1 MGSLSVI
8 SSYVELSDA
17 FNVFL
22 SGDLTNFKLKC
33 CETSSWCSSTRSA
46 KTVGDSLNL
55 YLIENLGFLLAF
67 FDLANSS
74 EKVGTLPR
82 NVLTLAIRVSL
93 LQLFQRALSNLNFWC
108 SFENLKLK
116 IRA

>member
-1 MGSLSVI
+1 MI

-17 FNVFL
+17 FNVLL

-46 KTVGDSLNL
+46 KTVGDSLNV

-74 EKVGTLPR
+74 KKEGTLPR
-82 NVLTLAIRVSL
+82 SVLTLALRVSL
-93 LQLFQRALSNLNFWC
+93 LQLFQRALSNLNFWY
-108 SFENLKLK
+108 SVESLKLK
-116 IRA
+116 NRA